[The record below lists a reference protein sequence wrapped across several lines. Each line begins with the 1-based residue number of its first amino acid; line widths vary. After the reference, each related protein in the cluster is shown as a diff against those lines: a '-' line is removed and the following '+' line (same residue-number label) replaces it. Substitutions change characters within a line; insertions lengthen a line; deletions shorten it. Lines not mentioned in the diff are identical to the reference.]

1 VRKPLYIATTVIFL
15 SILAFPQTALAED
28 DSESDSGWEQ
38 IFDSGQEDS
47 GDLKANKP
55 DKPAYDPSPKHKKP
69 DKPAYD
75 PSPKH
80 KKLEDQYGE
89 VDQVGVPQIVIRP
102 GVVPDP
108 STYELP
114 IVPAQPQPTPAV
126 SSLGEVEDTSS
137 PTSVKEEA
145 QEFVSTQLGI
155 TLISPNEKQTL
166 VPTKL
171 NPAKGDPIQIKD
183 LILTK
188 KTPADEFLDGAIYFG
203 EALALLALLL
213 LGLTGLS
220 ALRLRRESKEH

>member
-1 VRKPLYIATTVIFL
+1 MRKPLYIATTVIFL

-55 DKPAYDPSPKHKKP
+55 DKPAYDPSR
-69 DKPAYD
+69 
-75 PSPKH
+75 KH

-89 VDQVGVPQIVIRP
+89 VEQVGVPQIVIRP

-137 PTSVKEEA
+137 PTSAKEEA

-155 TLISPNEKQTL
+155 TLVSPNEKQTL

-171 NPAKGDPIQIKD
+171 NPAKGDPIQIRD

-203 EALALLALLL
+203 EALALLAVLL